1 MFITFCNMGENLLRN
16 IIRFALARF
25 PALTSIE
32 RRGCDDRIHTIFIRN
47 LIFFYLSFISVE
59 AFLQLYYFRIFSKGC
74 LKFFCCCTV
83 YIEVNVPSLRFLKGI
98 I

>member
-1 MFITFCNMGENLLRN
+1 MFITFCNVGENLLRN

-59 AFLQLYYFRIFSKGC
+59 TFLPLYYFRILFKRFIPKGHY
-74 LKFFCCCTV
+74 LD
-83 YIEVNVPSLRFLKGI
+83 EHNS
-98 I
+98 

>member
-1 MFITFCNMGENLLRN
+1 MFITFCNVGENLLRN

-32 RRGCDDRIHTIFIRN
+32 RRGYDDRIHTIFIRN

-59 AFLQLYYFRIFSKGC
+59 TFLQLYYFRILLKDC
-74 LKFFCCCTV
+74 LEYFAVVLCTSV
-83 YIEVNVPSLRFLKGI
+83 LI
-98 I
+98 

>member
-1 MFITFCNMGENLLRN
+1 MFITFCNVGENLLRN
-16 IIRFALARF
+16 NIRFALARF

-59 AFLQLYYFRIFSKGC
+59 AFLQLYYFRICEKE
-74 LKFFCCCTV
+74 
-83 YIEVNVPSLRFLKGI
+83 YLRIF
-98 I
+98 

>member
-1 MFITFCNMGENLLRN
+1 MFITFCNVGENLLRN

-32 RRGCDDRIHTIFIRN
+32 RRGYDDRIHTIFIRN

-59 AFLQLYYFRIFSKGC
+59 AFLQLYYFRIFEKEY
-74 LKFFCCCTV
+74 FRIF
-83 YIEVNVPSLRFLKGI
+83 
-98 I
+98 

>member
-1 MFITFCNMGENLLRN
+1 MFITFCNVGENLLRN

-59 AFLQLYYFRIFSKGC
+59 TFLQLYYFRIFFKSC
-74 LKFFCCCTV
+74 LGNFAGH
-83 YIEVNVPSLRFLKGI
+83 YLDEYNS
-98 I
+98 

>member
-1 MFITFCNMGENLLRN
+1 MFITFCNVGENLLRN

-59 AFLQLYYFRIFSKGC
+59 AFLQLYYFRIFFKSC
-74 LKFFCCCTV
+74 LGNFA
-83 YIEVNVPSLRFLKGI
+83 LFLKSI